1 MKVCERNIV
10 EVLIDSTCTE
20 SFDRLEKAV
29 LSFLES
35 SCTNYV
41 NGPIDFSNNE
51 YLIKNVKSLI
61 ICDIPHCLLSVPFW
75 QAEVVL
81 HLFTLNTDGSAE
93 ETLDDSGDVTAYS
106 EWMLPCTEFY
116 SLWDQ

>member
-1 MKVCERNIV
+1 MCKLCIV

-20 SFDRLEKAV
+20 SFNRLEKAV

-35 SCTNYV
+35 SCANYV
-41 NGPIDFSNNE
+41 NGPINFSSDE
-51 YLIKNVKSLI
+51 YLMRNVRSI
-61 ICDIPHCLLSVPFW
+61 VICDIPQCLPFIPFW

-93 ETLDDSGDVTAYS
+93 ESLDDSGDITAYS
-106 EWMLPCTEFY
+106 EWMLPCTEFH